1 MYAITVVL
9 LITMQ
14 LMFINLIV
22 HRICDYEYKAVRC
35 ILVNVISVVV
45 LSDAIII
52 DKGLWCLI
60 AANVL
65 VFLIF
70 AFAMSAKSS
79 VRAVDTKDNYI
90 EYNKADF
97 LYLVKLYTISVVT
110 AIVVMLLI
118 TAGSNEMLWYYDKK
132 PLIGMCLYTML
143 LYSSYRLYSMMSEYN
158 RYVIGYTFMITIY
171 TLGIMIVIRCFT
183 KQYDVLVIIVICMY
197 IVLAAAIEIVSGR
210 QIEEAD
216 RRTRAIRH
224 DMKNHINVI
233 ESLLKNGRTKELQEY
248 IETMRADVYEL
259 SNKINTGNFEIDAVI
274 NNKISIMGKLGIR
287 LEDNI
292 VIPENMEFEP
302 YDMVII
308 IGNLLDNAV
317 DNYNNQHTVN
327 NEYGGYSNG
336 IDNGDCTKKENFND
350 NLISLTMRYNK
361 GMLKLTVTNDCNRIN
376 EADIYEYHNRRILS
390 SITTAKKDKKNHGYG
405 LKNVYRIVQKYNG
418 SMMVK
423 REKDRFTAEVVII
436 EDFAARNNP

>member
-65 VFLIF
+65 VFVIF

-79 VRAVDTKDNYI
+79 VGTADTKDSYI

-132 PLIGMCLYTML
+132 SLIGMCLYTML

-210 QIEEAD
+210 QIRDIENDILNNQKEFYAEQMTVVEEAD

-292 VIPENMEFEP
+292 VIPDNMEFEP

-336 IDNGDCTKKENFND
+336 MC
-350 NLISLTMRYNK
+350 
-361 GMLKLTVTNDCNRIN
+361 
-376 EADIYEYHNRRILS
+376 IL
-390 SITTAKKDKKNHGYG
+390 
-405 LKNVYRIVQKYNG
+405 
-418 SMMVK
+418 
-423 REKDRFTAEVVII
+423 
-436 EDFAARNNP
+436 

>member
-35 ILVNVISVVV
+35 ILVNIISVIV

-65 VFLIF
+65 VFVIF

-79 VRAVDTKDNYI
+79 VGTADTKDSYI

-132 PLIGMCLYTML
+132 SLIGMCLYT
-143 LYSSYRLYSMMSEYN
+143 
-158 RYVIGYTFMITIY
+158 
-171 TLGIMIVIRCFT
+171 
-183 KQYDVLVIIVICMY
+183 MY

-210 QIEEAD
+210 QIRDIENDILNNQKEFYAEQMTVVEEAD

-361 GMLKLTVTNDCNRIN
+361 GMLKLTVTNNCNRIN
-376 EADIYEYHNRRILS
+376 EADTYEYHNRRILS

-405 LKNVYRIVQKYNG
+405 LKNVYRIVQKYN
-418 SMMVK
+418 
-423 REKDRFTAEVVII
+423 
-436 EDFAARNNP
+436 